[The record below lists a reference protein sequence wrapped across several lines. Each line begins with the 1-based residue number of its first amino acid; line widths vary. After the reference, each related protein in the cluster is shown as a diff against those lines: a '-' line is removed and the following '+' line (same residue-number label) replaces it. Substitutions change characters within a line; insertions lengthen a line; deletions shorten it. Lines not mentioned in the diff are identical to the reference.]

1 MNDLIIEA
9 GAASLGTALLLGAAA
24 TLLLLGC
31 LWGLR
36 RAARRVTQALRERP
50 ALQPAPAEAPAGRV
64 PKQRNPLA
72 GREVLHELAT
82 LVRLALGAFAA
93 VALWLWAAALLAL
106 LPGMR
111 EPARRALGIVLDP
124 LLLAADAVLDYA
136 PRLAYIAAVGFIAF
150 ALIRVARFGFAE
162 LGKRALHLPGFPA
175 EWAAPTYGIVRFLV
189 LAFAAVMA
197 FPYLPGAGTPAFD
210 AISIF
215 LGVLFSLGSSGA
227 VSNLVAGT
235 VLTYTQ
241 AFRIGDRVRIAD
253 TEGDVI
259 GRALLATRIRT
270 IKNVD
275 VTVPNARVLAE
286 HIVNYSAAAQGP
298 GLVLHEQVTI
308 GYDVPWRRVHELL
321 IEAARRTGHVLQDPA
336 PYVLQS
342 GLDDFYARYTV
353 NATTRE
359 PNRQAAIYS
368 ELRGHIQDAF
378 HEAGIEITSAH
389 YTALRDGSRPARPGA
404 PPAADAQ
411 PLRVALVE
419 VKTESRT

>member
-1 MNDLIIEA
+1 M
-9 GAASLGTALLLGAAA
+9 
-24 TLLLLGC
+24 
-31 LWGLR
+31 
-36 RAARRVTQALRERP
+36 
-50 ALQPAPAEAPAGRV
+50 
-64 PKQRNPLA
+64 
-72 GREVLHELAT
+72 T
-82 LVRLALGAFAA
+82 LVRLVLGALAA
-93 VALWLWAAALLAL
+93 VVLWLWAVVLLAL

-111 EPARRALGIVLDP
+111 EPARRALGVVLDP
-124 LLLAADAVLDYA
+124 LLLTVGATLDYA
-136 PRLAYIAAVGFIAF
+136 PRLAYIAVVGFIAF
-150 ALIRVARFGFAE
+150 VLIRVARFGFAE
-162 LGKRALHLPGFPA
+162 LGKETLRVPGFPS
-175 EWAAPTYGIVRFLV
+175 EWAAPTYRIVRFLV

-210 AISIF
+210 AISVF

-227 VSNLVAGT
+227 VSNLVAGA

-275 VTVPNARVLAE
+275 ITVPNARVLAE
-286 HIVNYSAAAQGP
+286 HIVNYSAAAEGP

-308 GYDVPWRRVHELL
+308 GYDVPWRRVHALL
-321 IEAARRTGHVLQDPA
+321 IDAAQRTEHVLHEPA

-389 YTALRDGSRPARPGA
+389 YTALRDGSRPARPDA
-404 PPAADAQ
+404 QPAADAT

-419 VKTESRT
+419 ATTESTT